1 MKKVILTSVLVTAL
15 SLASC
20 VSGDSTKP
28 TTTTDSTAVACED
41 TCKNTCNKVVDST
54 VVPPVETM
62 SVVATSTTH

>member
-28 TTTTDSTAVACED
+28 TTTDSTTVTCCED
-41 TCKNTCNKVVDST
+41 TCNKVVDST
-54 VVPPVETM
+54 VVIPVETM

>member
-28 TTTTDSTAVACED
+28 TTTDSTAVACED

>member
-41 TCKNTCNKVVDST
+41 TCNKVVDST